1 MEHLTI
7 SLKAARVNARLKA
20 TDVAHHF
27 GVTKQTILNW
37 EAGKTVPDH
46 DVALKMAELYKID
59 IKHIFFGKSITLS
72 NTND

>member
-46 DVALKMAELYKID
+46 DM
-59 IKHIFFGKSITLS
+59 LS
-72 NTND
+72 